1 MPSSDLMQPT
11 GPDSITVVPM
21 RLMPET
27 AARLGAGGIIS
38 VLNAH
43 LMPETPP
50 GFEHGRHLRLA
61 MSDATAKDVAAMEAM
76 AQQISRLVEFA
87 KAWDRKQPLVV
98 HCFSGLNRSPAAAFI
113 TLCALN
119 PGTPEPLI
127 AALLRQACDTAAPHR
142 QMVAIADHLLARD
155 GHMIDAIDA
164 IGPGAPSAEARPF
177 TLAATIT
184 SGSYQSAASGTAA
197 APVASGG

>member
-1 MPSSDLMQPT
+1 MHPT

-27 AARLGAGGIIS
+27 AARLGAGGIVS

-50 GFEHGRHLRLA
+50 GFDPGRHLKLA
-61 MSDATAKDVAAMEAM
+61 MSDAAARDIAAMEAM
-76 AQQISRLVEFA
+76 ARQIFRLVEFA
-87 KAWDRKQPLVV
+87 KAWDRRQPLVV

-113 TLCALN
+113 ALCALN

-142 QMVAIADHLLARD
+142 QMVAIADHILARN

-164 IGPGAPSAEARPF
+164 IGPGAPAAEAKPF
-177 TLAATIT
+177 TLAATFY
-184 SGSYQSAASGTAA
+184 SGGGGQSAGMRSDA